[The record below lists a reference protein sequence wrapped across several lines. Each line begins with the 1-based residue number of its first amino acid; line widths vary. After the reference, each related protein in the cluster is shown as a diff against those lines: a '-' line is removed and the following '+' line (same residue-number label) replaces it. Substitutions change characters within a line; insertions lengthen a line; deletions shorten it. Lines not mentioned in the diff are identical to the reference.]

1 MKVLFKELRNS
12 KDLTRV
18 LNYCKNNRIE
28 TIHNGSSLTLDDI
41 QLEEFRGVINW
52 GGYGSSFKIGSNLFN
67 YFKLD
72 YPGGPPPRGKNFT
85 HVKMVMNGT
94 LDNNNTE
101 KVIQK
106 VEKLGGLVVQDVDDK
121 VNLMVIGEKAD
132 KQLLKKA
139 EELNQVLILDEERFM
154 QILPARLKFPV
165 KRQIKPRKVLPQTV
179 DKKVLRNLK
188 KLFTSRDN
196 DLINQ
201 GHEVLRSLEN
211 NDIYNYFLDGVEYT
225 PQDDIGLVPNS
236 MFTRTG
242 TAQPFLNYALLGVIA
257 YAPEGCEIAVNIR
270 QSIISLQMVLSSI
283 GLLDEFKKLES
294 LDLSGS
300 SSIENLDGLT
310 GCTKLTSLTFRE
322 ASFTSLPGGLEKIPR
337 LKHLNLNHCESL
349 QNVDGLANLP
359 NLTSLSLSRCNI
371 KKVDFLVSLTK
382 LTHLNL
388 DNCFYIFV
396 PPKTDIMTSREE
408 VIEYQDKIRLVMAL
422 RDGDAEVLSDYK
434 DITKLD
440 LDNCFDSL
448 ENLDGLVN
456 FSKLASLK
464 LNGNSLSVPPKEN
477 EMDTRKQVSEYQ
489 DKIRI
494 FMALRDG
501 NTNVVNGYKDSTSID
516 LSSCKFLKNLD
527 LIANCTQLTELDL
540 SNCDSL
546 ENVRGLVKCTNLT
559 SLNLSECGSLQNIYG
574 LENCT
579 KLTKLGLS
587 GCRHQIFIESFK
599 AFPKLFTDRHPERG

>member
-1 MKVLFKELRNS
+1 
-12 KDLTRV
+12 
-18 LNYCKNNRIE
+18 
-28 TIHNGSSLTLDDI
+28 
-41 QLEEFRGVINW
+41 
-52 GGYGSSFKIGSNLFN
+52 
-67 YFKLD
+67 
-72 YPGGPPPRGKNFT
+72 
-85 HVKMVMNGT
+85 
-94 LDNNNTE
+94 
-101 KVIQK
+101 
-106 VEKLGGLVVQDVDDK
+106 
-121 VNLMVIGEKAD
+121 
-132 KQLLKKA
+132 
-139 EELNQVLILDEERFM
+139 
-154 QILPARLKFPV
+154 
-165 KRQIKPRKVLPQTV
+165 
-179 DKKVLRNLK
+179 
-188 KLFTSRDN
+188 
-196 DLINQ
+196 LINQ
-201 GHEVLRSLEN
+201 GHEVLRSLG
-211 NDIYNYFLDGVEYT
+211 DVGICNYFLDGVKYT
-225 PQDDIGLVPNS
+225 PQDDSGLVPS
-236 MFTRTG
+236 SVFTG
-242 TAQPFLNYALLGVIA
+242 TGPAQPYLNYALLGVIA
-257 YAPEGCEIAVNIR
+257 YAPEDCEIAVNIR
-270 QSIISLQMVLSSI
+270 QTIIRLRMVLSSI
-283 GLLDEFKKLES
+283 GLLEEFKNLEY

-300 SSIENLDGLT
+300 SLIEHLDGLT
-310 GCTKLTSLTFRE
+310 ECNNLNSLAFRG
-322 ASFTSLPGGLEKIPR
+322 ASFTSLPAGLEKITT
-337 LKHLNLNHCESL
+337 LTHLDLGGCESL
-349 QNVDGLANLP
+349 QNVEGLVKLK
-359 NLTSLSLSRCNI
+359 NLTSLNLYYCNI
-371 KKVDFLVSLTK
+371 KQVDALDGLTK

-388 DNCFYIFV
+388 KDCFYIYV
-396 PPKTDIMTSREE
+396 PPKTNIMTTREE

-422 RDGDAEVLSDYK
+422 RDGDPEVLSDYK